1 RRRGRAAAGAGAPGG
16 SRAGGASA
24 RTAPTGTAGG
34 AGAPH
39 KNTPRRYV
47 RQKLPLITYCYEKQL
62 VTKPS
67 LAGTVVTAFTIDG
80 NGRVIAVRA
89 GGMGNAD
96 VENCVAD
103 IIKSIQFPKPTGG
116 GIVNGTSYPFSFRAS
131 GG

>member
-1 RRRGRAAAGAGAPGG
+1 QRRRGAPSRRTRA
-16 SRAGGASA
+16 
-24 RTAPTGTAGG
+24 
-34 AGAPH
+34 
-39 KNTPRRYV
+39 RRSV
-47 RQKLPLITYCYEKQL
+47 RQKLPLITSCYEKQL
-62 VTKPS
+62 VPKPS

-116 GIVNGTSYPFSFRAS
+116 GIVNVTSYPFSFRAS